1 MKLVRYGL
9 IVLTACAV
17 LALFQPLLI
26 TAQSPNTSNITEART
41 LLAALNAWRLELGL
55 SPFAA
60 NATLERMAIDQ
71 AQYVLS
77 LPQIPAGGA
86 IHTGRTGEDPR
97 TRAVTP
103 LFNYNWRF
111 YGQPVQVVISE
122 IAAAQRNPAGA
133 TSFWRKSDI
142 HNRTV
147 SNANYREAGVAAI
160 PYTQGNASGFL
171 YMVVVGGQ
179 PNVLPALADVRA
191 GTLYLSNE
199 TYTRGQGT
207 WIRNAQQ
214 VRIFDE
220 LNNPLTDWIPW
231 ARQMPL
237 PATTGSF
244 ITIVYREG
252 TLETATTVSLLPADV
267 LLPQYANDWGTS
279 IAIAPTQPLIAPTAT
294 LPPAQATIAQ
304 PTLTPT
310 LTPTFVPAQPTA
322 LPQFVPTPTGAFVTL
337 IYDNT
342 TLNIVPGRSGVN
354 IRGLVLTDGTS
365 SIRVG
370 NVNASFIR
378 GTLDALNRN
387 DCIVINVSN
396 NPSPAPTGCTF
407 TSATFLPPNRA
418 VWLRQFT
425 VLRDATIVAVCLPVG
440 NGSCIIPLG

>member
-1 MKLVRYGL
+1 MRFVRYGL
-9 IVLTACAV
+9 IVLIACV
-17 LALFQPLLI
+17 VMVMSQPLLI
-26 TAQSPNTSNITEART
+26 TAQSSTASNTTQART

-111 YGQPVQVVISE
+111 YGQPAQVVISE
-122 IAAAQRNPAGA
+122 IAAAQGSTARA
-133 TSFWRKSDI
+133 TGFWRNSAI

-147 SNANYREAGVAAI
+147 SNPNYREAGVAAI
-160 PYTQGNASGFL
+160 PYSQGNASGFL

-214 VRIFDE
+214 VRLFDE
-220 LNNPLTDWIPW
+220 LNNPLTDWMPW
-231 ARQMPL
+231 ARQISL

-244 ITIVYREG
+244 ITVLYREG
-252 TLETATTVSLLPADV
+252 ALETATTVSLLPADV
-267 LLPQYANDWGTS
+267 LLPQYANDWGTTVG
-279 IAIAPTQPLIAPTAT
+279 IAPTQPLIAPTAT
-294 LPPAQATIAQ
+294 LSPAQATIAP

-310 LTPTFVPAQPTA
+310 STSTFVPAQPTA

-342 TLNIVPGRSGVN
+342 TLNIVPGRAGAN
-354 IRGLVLTDGTS
+354 IRGLVLTDGIS

-370 NVNASFIR
+370 NVNAGFIR

-407 TSATFLPPNRA
+407 TSATFLTPDRA
-418 VWLRQFT
+418 VWLRQFSVIRDTT
-425 VLRDATIVAVCLPVG
+425 VVAVCLPVG
-440 NGSCIIPLG
+440 NGNCIIPLG